1 MNETTIIYHS
11 PGAIG
16 LRILGLGPNFLPCDG
31 LGQLKNLLEENTT
44 WAKNR
49 SLNQLKKTLK
59 YSNVIVSLWK
69 NRKIIGFGRASSDY
83 VFRATLWDIV
93 IKEEEQ
99 RNGNGKMIVRALL
112 NNKAIKNVE
121 KIYLM
126 TSESENFY
134 YQLGFKRN
142 ANQTLMVINKSSN

>member
-16 LRILGLGPNFLPCDG
+16 LRIFGLGPNFLPCKG
-31 LGQLKNLLEENTT
+31 LRQLKNLLEENTK

-49 SLNQLKKTLK
+49 STNNLRKTLK

-69 NRKIIGFGRASSDY
+69 NSKIIGFGRATSDH

-93 IKEEEQ
+93 IKQDEQ
-99 RNGNGKMIVRALL
+99 RNGNGKLIVRALL

-121 KIYLM
+121 KVYLM
-126 TSESENFY
+126 TSESETFY
-134 YQLGFKRN
+134 QQLGFKKN
-142 ANQTLMVINKSSN
+142 ANQTLMVIKKSSN